1 MKVFYDLDGTLL
13 DSKGEIV
20 YTIQKALEEN
30 GFSLSDAVAPIRIG
44 PPLQQILLNSYPD
57 GFFKADD
64 LDKINSSM
72 RRIYDSS
79 DYSMTKPYPGTEE
92 YLIRTRFESYVLTN
106 KPHSAT
112 DRMIE
117 IKGWSSYFRG
127 IFVPDSSKGE
137 SKETIL
143 RSMKLKFP
151 NERIVMVGDTQNDT
165 GSADKAGVFAVG
177 VLWGEGT
184 KEEVSLHG
192 KCAVAENL
200 AELESILSEL
210 EHRPVK

>member
-20 YTIQKALEEN
+20 YTIEKALEEN
-30 GFSLSDAVAPIRIG
+30 GFSLADAIHPIRIG
-44 PPLQQILLNSYPD
+44 PPLKQILLNSYPE
-57 GFFKADD
+57 GFFSEED
-64 LDKINSSM
+64 LAKINRSM

-79 DYSMTKPYPGTEE
+79 DYHMTPPYPGVVELLATTP
-92 YLIRTRFESYVLTN
+92 YESYVLTN

-112 DRMIE
+112 DRIVE
-117 IKGWSSYFRG
+117 IKGWSKYFKG

-143 RSMKLKFP
+143 RDLKKQFP
-151 NERIVMVGDTQNDT
+151 NETIVMVGDTISDT
-165 GSADKAGVFAVG
+165 GSAQKAGVKAVG

-184 KEEVSLHG
+184 KEELLPTEPDYCVSSLDDL
-192 KCAVAENL
+192 KRALIEL
-200 AELESILSEL
+200 A
-210 EHRPVK
+210 R